1 MSSNMNYNNNINIY
15 NINDDIH
22 IEENDIEEDDSE
34 IDWLIDRTPEYNLLN
49 DLFNQINQQI
59 NQSLINRAI
68 QLNGD
73 ILSNQDDFIPFE
85 QTTIQTIVEEI
96 SISEE
101 DKYCSICLETR
112 EHQDISQINC
122 GHKFCVN
129 CLTEHIRYNR
139 IQPCCPL
146 CRDNISHITCQL
158 HQHQLLFQNI

>member
-22 IEENDIEEDDSE
+22 IEENDIE
-34 IDWLIDRTPEYNLLN
+34 IDWLIDRTPDYNLLN
-49 DLFNQINQQI
+49 DLFYQFS
-59 NQSLINRAI
+59 QSLINRAI
-68 QLNGD
+68 QLNER
-73 ILSNQDDFIPFE
+73 ILLDQNNFISFE
-85 QTTIQTIVEEI
+85 QETTIQTIVQEI

>member
-1 MSSNMNYNNNINIY
+1 MSNNIIYNNLNYNNQNYY
-15 NINDDIH
+15 NINNDIH
-22 IEENDIEEDDSE
+22 IEENEIE
-34 IDWLIDRTPEYNLLN
+34 IDWLIDRAPDYNSLN
-49 DLFNQINQQI
+49 DIIYQI

-68 QLNGD
+68 QFNED
-73 ILSNQDDFIPFE
+73 ILSNRDDFIPFE
-85 QTTIQTIVEEI
+85 QGITIQTIVEEI

-146 CRDNISHITCQL
+146 CRDNIGHITCQSL
-158 HQHQLLFQNI
+158 QHQLLFQNI